1 MKYNE
6 FHRLILRNG
15 WEAIRQ
21 KGSHVIYVKGVQM
34 ETVPN
39 HGSKEMP
46 EGLRLTLIKRMGL
59 S

>member
-1 MKYNE
+1 MKYKE

-15 WEAIRQ
+15 WEAMRQ
-21 KGSHVIYVKGVQM
+21 KGSHVIYVKNGLI

-59 S
+59 H

>member
-15 WEAIRQ
+15 WKAIRQ
-21 KGSHVIYVKGVQM
+21 KGSHVIYEKDDQT
-34 ETVPN
+34 ETVAN

-59 S
+59 L

>member
-6 FHRLILRNG
+6 FHRIVRAHG

-21 KGSHVIYVKGVQM
+21 KGSHVTYEKDSEKV
-34 ETVPN
+34 TVPN

-46 EGLRLTLIKRMGL
+46 EGLRLALIKRMGL
-59 S
+59 E